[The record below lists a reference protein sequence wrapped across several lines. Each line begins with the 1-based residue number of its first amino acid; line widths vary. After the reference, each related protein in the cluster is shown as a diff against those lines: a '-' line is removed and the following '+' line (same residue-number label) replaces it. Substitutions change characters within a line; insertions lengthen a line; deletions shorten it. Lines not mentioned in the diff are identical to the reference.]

1 MCGTSSAKATWYE
14 TCFACEARKLSI
26 SQKYIKFKN
35 LLVCK
40 GYLLKWSIITLSSD
54 LDLTL
59 KSAFVPNSDTLP
71 TEKKFF
77 IAFNNS
83 KSLLCKV
90 IPKLGA
96 IVQPI
101 AVVLDFET
109 DILNEPSASTNP
121 VTHQGF
127 KDIIFLLLL
136 LSLAESLSGILKNH
150 LACVWK

>member
-1 MCGTSSAKATWYE
+1 
-14 TCFACEARKLSI
+14 
-26 SQKYIKFKN
+26 
-35 LLVCK
+35 
-40 GYLLKWSIITLSSD
+40 
-54 LDLTL
+54 
-59 KSAFVPNSDTLP
+59 LP
-71 TEKKFF
+71 TEKK

-150 LACVWK
+150 LACV